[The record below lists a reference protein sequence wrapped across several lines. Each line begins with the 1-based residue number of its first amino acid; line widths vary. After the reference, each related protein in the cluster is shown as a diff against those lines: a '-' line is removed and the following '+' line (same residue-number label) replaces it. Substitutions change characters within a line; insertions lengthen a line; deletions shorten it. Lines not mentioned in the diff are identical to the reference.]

1 VKKGKNEEYFFVG
14 LIFMRFFYYICRPE
28 TTIVQRA
35 VCMAFVRSTSG
46 NLINVLPVF
55 H

>member
-35 VCMAFVRSTSG
+35 VCMAFVR
-46 NLINVLPVF
+46 
-55 H
+55 